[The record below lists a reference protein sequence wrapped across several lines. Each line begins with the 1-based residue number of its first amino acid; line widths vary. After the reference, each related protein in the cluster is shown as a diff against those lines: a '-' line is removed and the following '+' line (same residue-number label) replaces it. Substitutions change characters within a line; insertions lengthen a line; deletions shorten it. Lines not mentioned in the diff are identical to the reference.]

1 MRLKIDI
8 DKQSITQ
15 LESEA
20 KKKQEKLNSIEQEY
34 GELRKKFEVKEKLQ

>member
-20 KKKQEKLNSIEQEY
+20 KKK
-34 GELRKKFEVKEKLQ
+34 